1 MDEYVITVEIDGEK
15 TDVKTFA
22 RSVEYAIDNMVKLDS
37 IDKLFNILNT
47 TTQQT
52 WEFNEDIKELRSL
65 RKLLPNNIEMFFGV
79 Q

>member
-52 WEFNEDIKELRSL
+52 WEFNEDIKELRSI
-65 RKLLPNNIEMFFGV
+65 RKLLPNNVEMFFGV